1 MFKKILLIS
10 LLTITFSACTNSTV
24 EPEKFTANEPS
35 QTTAEDSKETVDE
48 ERKMGE
54 DIVLQ
59 NLTFKINSFRETN
72 TLTARYSSPKQARQG
87 AKFVVVDLDVT
98 NTTTTPFTAS
108 LDDSLRLIDKQERE
122 FKIYDDMIGNIDNYF
137 SYRELAPS
145 LYENGVIVYE
155 IPTDSE
161 QYILT
166 VFEQDLSKIYVVKL
180 KGKEETSTNEN
191 PQK

>member
-10 LLTITFSACTNSTV
+10 LLTITFSACTNST
-24 EPEKFTANEPS
+24 ESEKSTTNEPS

-48 ERKMGE
+48 ERKIGE

-72 TLTARYSSPKQARQG
+72 VLTARYGSPKQARQG

-180 KGKEETSTNEN
+180 KGKEETSHE
-191 PQK
+191 